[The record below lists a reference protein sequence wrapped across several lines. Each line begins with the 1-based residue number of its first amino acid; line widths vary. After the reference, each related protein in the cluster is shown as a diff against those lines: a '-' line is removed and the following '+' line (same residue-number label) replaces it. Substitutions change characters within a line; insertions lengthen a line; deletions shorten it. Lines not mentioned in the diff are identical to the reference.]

1 MSESVLWKSLRKGVI
16 MIRLGAIDVGTN
28 SCRMLVVDYK
38 NGEIKEIKRDLKI
51 TRLGEGVDHNKKLT
65 ERAINSALIAI
76 SSFVKEMRSLE
87 VNQIKINGT
96 SALRDVNNA
105 HKLHDAVEKE
115 TGCKLDII
123 SGEEEAR
130 LNYIGV
136 ASNNSDNL
144 IIDIGGGSTEFIWL
158 DNDRINYKSLDMGS
172 VRMTERSISDSQKTV
187 TQGELLAIEK
197 DVKELINKIA
207 GNISNIE
214 KAIGLGG
221 TITTIAAI
229 DQGMTEYD
237 HNKIQHYVLE
247 IETIKR
253 IRDLLRNKTLDQRKK
268 VNGLQVG
275 RADIIIPG
283 IQILYVIMDILDI
296 KEILVSEHDLL
307 YGTIKEMGKWSLS
320 GS

>member
-1 MSESVLWKSLRKGVI
+1 M
-16 MIRLGAIDVGTN
+16 RLGAIDVGTN
-28 SCRMLVVDYK
+28 SCRMLVVDC
-38 NGEIKEIKRDLKI
+38 NEGEIREIRRDLKI

-65 ERAINSALIAI
+65 ERAINRALIAI

-87 VNQIKINGT
+87 VKRIKINGT
-96 SALRDVNNA
+96 SALRDVNNSY
-105 HKLHDAVEKE
+105 KLLNAVEKE

-123 SGEEEAR
+123 SGEEEAH

-136 ASNNSDNL
+136 ASSDNSDDL

-158 DNDRINYKSLDMGS
+158 DNDRINYKSLNMGS
-172 VRMTERSISDSQKTV
+172 VRMTERSINNSRKPV
-187 TQGELLAIEK
+187 TNGELLAIEK
-197 DVKELINKIA
+197 DVKELLNHKIA
-207 GNISNIE
+207 GKISNAE

-237 HNKIQHYVLE
+237 HNKIQDYIIE
-247 IETIKR
+247 IETIKE
-253 IRDLLRNKTLDQRKK
+253 IRDSLGNKTLIQRKK
-268 VNGLQVG
+268 VNGLQAG
-275 RADIIIPG
+275 RADIIIAG